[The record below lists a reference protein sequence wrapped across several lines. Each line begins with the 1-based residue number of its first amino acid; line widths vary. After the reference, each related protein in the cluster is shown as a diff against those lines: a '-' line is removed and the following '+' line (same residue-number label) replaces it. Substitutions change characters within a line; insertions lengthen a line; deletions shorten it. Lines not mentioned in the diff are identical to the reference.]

1 VVYLSTVPQTLGEAE
16 AAVNNAL
23 STNWLRL
30 PESISSD
37 LFSRAISKKLR
48 AGDVLFEAGDDGNG
62 CYRLDRG
69 VLKVTLRSRRDEER
83 ILALLTPGAV
93 VGDLSMIDGLPRSA
107 SVIALSDCELC
118 FVSRTTFS
126 KCAERRPEIYK
137 HLTSLLARRLRET
150 DNTIAALAFLT
161 WKGRVARALLEIAE
175 GLGEQTESGEILI
188 HKMFSQRELAAMAGV
203 ARENVSRVLG
213 EWQRRK
219 IVSHSDH
226 TLQIHN
232 KSVLRS
238 EMEW

>member
-1 VVYLSTVPQTLGEAE
+1 VKIAIS
-16 AAVNNAL
+16 
-23 STNWLRL
+23 SSWLCL
-30 PESISSD
+30 PESLSSD
-37 LFSRAISKKLR
+37 LFSRATFDKLR

-69 VLKVTLRSRRDEER
+69 VLKVVLRSPHDQER

-107 SVIALSDCELC
+107 SVIAVSDCELC
-118 FVSRTTFS
+118 FVSRTTFGE
-126 KCAERRPEIYK
+126 CAERRPEIYK
-137 HLTSLLARRLRET
+137 YLTSLLANRLRET

-175 GLGEQTESGEILI
+175 GLGEQTESGETLI
-188 HKMFSQRELAAMAGV
+188 NKMISQRELAAMAGV

-213 EWQRRK
+213 EWKRLK

-232 KSVLRS
+232 KSALRR